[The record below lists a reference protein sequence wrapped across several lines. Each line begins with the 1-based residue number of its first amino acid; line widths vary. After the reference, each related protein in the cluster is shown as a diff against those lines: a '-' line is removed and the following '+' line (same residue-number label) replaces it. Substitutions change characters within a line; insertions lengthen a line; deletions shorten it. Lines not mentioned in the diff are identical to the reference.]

1 MRRADRARRRPLRS
15 HASLVA
21 TTLVAAPLAAW
32 VWRSTRERGPV
43 LAKAARDMGSYGFTV
58 HAAMAGWYP
67 LCFVLFVL
75 LPPARAVAVGLVTG
89 FLLLPNVVY
98 VLPGVPNYDKGLA
111 IVLGVCASA
120 ALVDLPRLLSF
131 RPRWVDLPVVV
142 LCAAPFFSS
151 LAAGS
156 GAYDGCSKAFDFTVR
171 WALPWFLGRVYFT
184 DFDSQ
189 RFLGIAIVVGAL
201 VYVPFALW
209 EVKMSP
215 QLHVQV
221 YGVALRSFKHARR
234 AFGLWRPNVF
244 VVHGLAYALFNALA
258 ALVALWLWHTK
269 SVRRVL
275 SLPMGPV
282 AAVLVAMAFAAQSS
296 NAILLMLVGTAVL
309 IAGGRYRRALPVLV
323 LLLVP
328 PLYVTARQA
337 LRWDGREL
345 VAVAESVFGPTR
357 AQSLDVRIE
366 SEALLRD
373 RILERPWLGYNDFQE
388 FTATAGARSRTRPC
402 SWTAA
407 GSCTSGCTACSRS
420 PACGPCSSCPRG
432 SCGAAAARVV
442 EPSRAR
448 ARRRARGGLA
458 ADHARRSPER
468 VRDPGLHRGR
478 GRSRA
483 APRNEGGTAPVASV
497 TPALATRD
505 TEPFFLV
512 GSERSGTTLLRLMLS
527 HHARIDCAPEFEF
540 LVEELPPEGWPELER
555 YRANLSVNRVFLAHR
570 LAVDSTLDYPR

>member
-1 MRRADRARRRPLRS
+1 
-15 HASLVA
+15 
-21 TTLVAAPLAAW
+21 
-32 VWRSTRERGPV
+32 
-43 LAKAARDMGSYGFTV
+43 MGSYGFTV

-328 PLYVTARQA
+328 PLYVTARQG

-388 FTATAGARSRTRPC
+388 FTGNRGREVEDSPVLVDSRWLLYLGLYGVFALAGLWAMQLLPAWLVWRRLPPEWWNHPALAPAAVLAVASLLITLDGLLNAFEIQAFTAGA
-402 SWTAA
+402 
-407 GSCTSGCTACSRS
+407 GG
-420 PACGPCSSCPRG
+420 
-432 SCGAAAARVV
+432 VV
-442 EPSRAR
+442 QLLGTKEG
-448 ARRRARGGLA
+448 RRLWQA
-458 ADHARRSPER
+458 
-468 VRDPGLHRGR
+468 
-478 GRSRA
+478 
-483 APRNEGGTAPVASV
+483 
-497 TPALATRD
+497 
-505 TEPFFLV
+505 
-512 GSERSGTTLLRLMLS
+512 
-527 HHARIDCAPEFEF
+527 
-540 LVEELPPEGWPELER
+540 
-555 YRANLSVNRVFLAHR
+555 
-570 LAVDSTLDYPR
+570 